1 MTIQN
6 TPIEDGHD
14 DASNEDRL
22 AGLVAQVRADY
33 LLGTTDDAAGM
44 LRTRLR
50 DAGIELD
57 DAKFDA
63 LVATVEG

>member
-1 MTIQN
+1 MTTQN

-14 DASNEDRL
+14 DASDDSRL

-33 LLGTTDDAAGM
+33 LLGTSTDAAGM

-57 DAKFDA
+57 DAEFDG
-63 LVATVEG
+63 LVARVTG